1 MSALP
6 PKADIGTQSRNVCF
20 VPKADIHD
28 LVGHL
33 VGAFKNIMWDAQA
46 NGFGGPQIDDQ
57 LKFRGLFDGKVPG
70 MRALSDPVDV
80 SSGAAEKIRYAH
92 TVAHKASV
100 PHVIR
105 CVIHCRDTAF
115 YGDVC
120 HQCSIGEE
128 MRTGHHQNS
137 TSMASIAALNAVSIS
152 CGPNISRT

>member
-6 PKADIGTQSRNVCF
+6 PKADMDQSGCDVRF

-57 LKFRGLFDGKVPG
+57 LKFRGLFDGKVSG
-70 MRALSDPVDV
+70 IRALSNPADV
-80 SSGAAEKIRYAH
+80 GSGAAEKIRYAH
-92 TVAHKASV
+92 TVAHEASV

-105 CVIHCRDTAF
+105 CVVHC
-115 YGDVC
+115 
-120 HQCSIGEE
+120 
-128 MRTGHHQNS
+128 
-137 TSMASIAALNAVSIS
+137 
-152 CGPNISRT
+152 